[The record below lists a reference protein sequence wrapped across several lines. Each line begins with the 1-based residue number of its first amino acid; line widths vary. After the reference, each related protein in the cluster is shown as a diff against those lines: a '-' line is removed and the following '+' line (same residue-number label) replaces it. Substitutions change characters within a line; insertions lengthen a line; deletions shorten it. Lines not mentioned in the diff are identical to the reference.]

1 MHMLICLTFP
11 ALRVPFEHKL
21 SQPNLT
27 SFYLSVYKC
36 EVNKIFLL
44 LMLAAFSFI
53 NRVYMQSLTLR
64 SRHDSLVRQ
73 ILFG

>member
-1 MHMLICLTFP
+1 MHMLICLTFS

-53 NRVYMQSLTLR
+53 NRVYMQSITLC
-64 SRHDSLVRQ
+64 SRHDSLARQ